1 MSDIRYSHTP
11 VLLAES
17 IELLAIKPDGIYID
31 GTAGGGGHSFEIA
44 KRLTTGRL
52 VAIDQDEAAVTAAKK
67 RLAEFGE
74 RVMVVRENFRNMASV
89 CAGLGISGVDGV
101 LLDLGVSSYQLD
113 CAMRGFSYMA
123 DAPLDMRMD
132 TRKSFSAYDVV
143 NTYSESELRR
153 IIHEYGE
160 ERFAARIAA
169 VIVSARQKKEI
180 RTTRELSELIISAV
194 PAKPG
199 DGHPAK
205 RTFQAIRIEV
215 NNELGLLAPAMKDAV
230 GLLNPGGRIAVISFH
245 SLEDRIVKETFAS
258 LAKGCTCP
266 RDFPV
271 CVCGRRPQ
279 IKTITPKP
287 ILPSEREQAENPRSK
302 SAKLR
307 AAEKLRSEK

>member
-1 MSDIRYSHTP
+1 MSDISYSHIP

-17 IELLAIKPDGIYID
+17 IELLAIKPDGIYVD

-44 KRLTTGRL
+44 RRLTTGRL
-52 VAIDQDEAAVTAAKK
+52 VAIDQDEAAVAAAGN
-67 RLAEFGE
+67 RLSEFGE
-74 RVMVVRENFRNMASV
+74 RVIVVRENFRNMASV
-89 CAGLGISGVDGV
+89 CAGLGISGVDGI

-113 CAMRGFSYMA
+113 CAERGFSYIS

-132 TRKSFSAYDVV
+132 TRKSLSAYDVV
-143 NTYSESELRR
+143 NTYPESELCR

-160 ERFAARIAA
+160 ERFAGRIAA
-169 VIVSARQKKEI
+169 AIVRARQKKEI
-180 RTTRELSELIISAV
+180 RTTRELSELIFSAV
-194 PAKPG
+194 PAKSG

-215 NNELGLLAPAMKDAV
+215 NDELGLLAPALKDAA
-230 GLLNPGGRIAVISFH
+230 GLLNPGGRIVVISFH

-271 CVCGRRPQ
+271 CVCGKKPQ
-279 IKTITPKP
+279 VKIITSKP

-307 AAEKLRSEK
+307 AAEKPRSEK